1 MEAGAGW
8 PQHARGCGGEMF
20 LFYVWSDDMK
30 KSFLVLALSAVFL
43 TACGQ
48 QDATSSVAGAAAGSK
63 VLNIYNWD
71 DYIPEGLIPAFE
83 KEYGIKVNYDTF
95 ENNETLHAKLLAGNS
110 GYDIV
115 VPTIGFSQKQLEAGL
130 FQPLDKS
137 QLPNLRNLDPE
148 FMKKLAS
155 IDEGNNHYL
164 PWGWSFTT
172 VGINRQKVEAA
183 LGTSELPANSWELVF
198 NPEYA
203 NRLRSCGIIYLDSP
217 TEIMPAALHY
227 LGKDP
232 YSSNPDD
239 IRAAGAM
246 LAAVRPTIRQFSS
259 NMIDDIAGG
268 LACAFIGWTGDINI
282 AADRVAE
289 QGGDDEIVPL
299 LPSTGGVFF
308 VDVMAIPADA
318 SHVAN
323 AHLFMDFFL
332 RPENGAA
339 MANEVNYPTG
349 NAASMPLINDEIK
362 GNTTIFLDDVNTAL
376 LIPSGS
382 YPNELSGV
390 LNEVYNAFKRGR

>member
-1 MEAGAGW
+1 MQASACW
-8 PQHARGCGGEMF
+8 PVFKWVCYSLKWGVHMN
-20 LFYVWSDDMK
+20 
-30 KSFLVLALSAVFL
+30 KSFLALAVSAVFL

-48 QDATSSVAGAAAGSK
+48 KEEAATTAAADTGSK

-71 DYIPEGLIPAFE
+71 DYIPEGMIPAFE
-83 KEYGIKVNYDTF
+83 KEFGIKVNYDTF

-115 VPTIGFSQKQLEAGL
+115 VPTIGFSKKQLEAGL

-137 QLPNLRNLDPE
+137 KIPNLSNLDPE

-155 IDEGNNHYL
+155 IDAGNNHYV

-172 VGINRQKVEAA
+172 VGINRQKVEQA

-198 NPEYA
+198 NPEYTSK
-203 NRLRSCGIIYLDSP
+203 LKSCGIIFLDSP

-227 LGKDP
+227 LGKDA
-232 YSSNPDD
+232 YSNNPDD
-239 IRAAGAM
+239 IRAAGEM
-246 LAAVRPTIRQFSS
+246 LNQVRGDIRQFSS

-268 LACAFIGWTGDINI
+268 LACVFIGWTGDINI
-282 AADRVAE
+282 AADRVDE
-289 QGGDDEIVPL
+289 QGGSDEIVPL

-318 SHVAN
+318 KNVEN

-349 NAASMPLINDEIK
+349 NKASMPLIDEAIK
-362 GNTTIFLDDVNTAL
+362 SNETIFLNDVNTAL

-382 YPNELSGV
+382 YANELSGV
-390 LNEVYNAFKRGR
+390 LNEVYNTFKRGR